1 MKKKSHGMRS
11 ELKIHGKKH
20 EKGEPVKFEK
30 KEKKMK
36 GYKEKY

>member
-1 MKKKSHGMRS
+1 MKKKTNGMRF

-20 EKGEPVKFEK
+20 EKKEGSRSEK

-36 GYKEKY
+36 SYKEKY